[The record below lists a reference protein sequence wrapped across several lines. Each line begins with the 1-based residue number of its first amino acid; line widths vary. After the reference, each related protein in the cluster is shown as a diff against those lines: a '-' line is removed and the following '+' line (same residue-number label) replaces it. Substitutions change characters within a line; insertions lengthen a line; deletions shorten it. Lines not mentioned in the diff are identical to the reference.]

1 MTTDGSAGAEQS
13 TSTTRGTRAWTPR
26 NGELDYDPF
35 REGNEEIERER
46 AQCAETIRKL
56 TERPQPSWP
65 QPFPGVMADT
75 VAAILAVAPKPRAV
89 VSMLA
94 VFAGM
99 SASLSGR
106 WRLPNGMRMNQN
118 ICVVIPTGGGKDL
131 PRVVSEQIAQ
141 AAGAQ
146 VGGKPASGA
155 AVEQE
160 LEPYGAKL
168 ISIDEAAHMIA
179 VSTGRNAQHYMKDA
193 QAVKLKTYTDSKGNY
208 LVRGYAD
215 PKRRTKPQ
223 DRVIPHPC
231 VVWASYS
238 TVEMLAAAMGSE
250 HVVSGDLP
258 RDLIVVDTVVVDQRR
273 VRHAFTMPQAVTHR
287 IEELRRASDWSQRV
301 PAGGIEADRF
311 VTVTIEP
318 DADAEL
324 DNVMQ
329 RANEVA
335 KQTEGFAFDI
345 NTRHYEKVERVAGV
359 LACWTC
365 PDNPRMSADMVRWA
379 DELVIASDV
388 CAVSFFGTEVHDD
401 RRMQLVERAR
411 KAIVSALQGKGGP
424 NDAERELVAAGK
436 APWSPALRLFKLG
449 AEEFHKAVEHL
460 QSAGEVTVDAVGVG
474 KQREVKAFTPTQAW
488 RQ

>member
-1 MTTDGSAGAEQS
+1 MTTAPYGDA
-13 TSTTRGTRAWTPR
+13 PR
-26 NGELDYDPF
+26 VNGYDPTHDPESDQYDPCW
-35 REGNEEIERER
+35 EGNEAIAREQ
-46 AQCAETIRKL
+46 AQRAETIRRL
-56 TERPQPSWP
+56 TEKPAPSWP
-65 QPFPGVMADT
+65 RPFPGVMQET
-75 VAAILAVAPKPRAV
+75 VAAILAVAPRPRAV

-179 VSTGRNAQHYMKDA
+179 ISTGRNAQHYMKDL
-193 QAVKLKTYTDSKGNY
+193 QAVKLKTYTDSKSNY
-208 LVRGYAD
+208 HVRAYAD

-223 DRVIPHPC
+223 DRVVPHPC

-238 TVEMLAAAMGSE
+238 TVEMLAGAMGSE

-258 RDLIVVDTVVVDQRR
+258 RDLIVVDAVVVDQRR
-273 VRHAFTMPQAVTHR
+273 VKQAFRMPQAVTNR
-287 IEELRRASDWSQRV
+287 VEELRRASDWSQRV
-301 PAGGIEADRF
+301 PAGGIEADRL
-311 VTVTIEP
+311 VTVNIEP

-324 DNVMQ
+324 DKVLAK
-329 RANEVA
+329 ANEVA
-335 KQTEGFAFDI
+335 KQIEGFAFDI

-359 LACWTC
+359 LACWAAPGAPC
-365 PDNPRMSADMVRWA
+365 MSADMVRWA
-379 DELVIASDV
+379 DELVTASDV
-388 CAVSFFGTEVHDD
+388 CAVNFFGNEVHDD
-401 RRMQLVERAR
+401 RHMAAVERAR
-411 KAIVSALQGKGGP
+411 KAIASALQGKGGP
-424 NDAERELVAAGK
+424 NEAERQLVAAGK
-436 APWSPALRLFKLG
+436 APWSPTLRLSKLG
-449 AEEFHKAVEHL
+449 AEEFRKSVEHL
-460 QSAGEVTVDAVGVG
+460 QSAGEVTVDALGVG
-474 KQREVKAFTPTQAW
+474 RQREVQALTPTQAW